1 MGRRLRGVS
10 GCDQWVR
17 ATHEHTAVDGESGR
31 VGLSWTVEEIGD
43 GRVVVPAVT
52 RGLAFD
58 RFCRAYRGVAGNI
71 TRTLLGD
78 TRAGVDYARL
88 AQPLRLLDAGSE
100 APSGGDGF
108 APSNAVARAALDDP
122 AGVVVSADDRL
133 VISERGRRRLV
144 VLDLWSRRIVRITR
158 LDTPNH
164 PAREP
169 WGVAAGGRNVWVVTR
184 NPAGLLRFSGR
195 GEPVPEPLPVPSQL
209 PDAAAVAETGVP
221 APWAPSRVTVTGD
234 TVVLLY
240 QTPSGEGLLVAE
252 GRPALAVGPASD
264 VATDAEGLVV
274 VAPAA
279 GRRALQRFA
288 VLAGRFVPA
297 EPLDAEGYDGGGIAL
312 THEGRI
318 AYTTG
323 AGLRL
328 AVRGRLRYAGD
339 GRAVSFRLDS
349 GEYGTRWGRLFLDAN
364 VPPGTTLRC
373 AVFTSDDE
381 DAAAIAAVPA
391 DPQGCDP
398 YRPELTPPL
407 PPPRLDVDI
416 PLIAGAVQ
424 ERSSSPVPWWRPTAD
439 DCMTTYEGYA
449 SAGAGRYAWIAVR
462 LSGNTRA
469 TPLVGAV
476 RIEAEAH
483 TLMRRLPT
491 VFSAE
496 PAQESF
502 LHRYLAMFDGTLH
515 DLDQRSLLRELLLDP
530 ASAPEEALDWLAS
543 FVGLVLDE
551 RWPLAARR
559 QLLAEAATLYRR
571 RGTVGALSRYLELY
585 LGLAP
590 VIVEHH
596 RLRGLAAG
604 SGVDEAGWAQSVVG
618 FGYRVGGAIGTGGP
632 ASGARAGAMPTGVMS
647 AGAVDGDANP
657 FYRQAHRFSVIV
669 PRLLD
674 EVDDAV
680 VRLVLDRE
688 RPAHTAYELCTVDAG
703 MRVGRSMHLGLTSV
717 VGRTGGF
724 NPALI
729 GSVQLGAAAILG
741 GGLPGA
747 VAEAA
752 RAGQA
757 RVG

>member
-1 MGRRLRGVS
+1 MGRQLRGVS

-17 ATHEHTAVDGESGR
+17 ATHEHTAVDGETGR
-31 VGLSWTVEEIGD
+31 VGLSWTVDDIGD
-43 GRVVVPAVT
+43 GRVVLPAVT

-58 RFCRAYRGVAGNI
+58 RFCRAYRGVTGNI

-78 TRAGVDYARL
+78 TRAGVDYATL
-88 AQPLRLLDAGSE
+88 AQPLELLAGGPE
-100 APSGGDGF
+100 PAGGDTGF
-108 APSNAVARAALDDP
+108 APSQPVNATALDDP
-122 AGVVVSADDRL
+122 VGVVVTADDRL
-133 VISERGRRRLV
+133 VISERGRQRLL
-144 VLDLWSRRIVRITR
+144 VLDLWSRRIVRTIR

-169 WGVAAGGRNVWVVTR
+169 WGVAAFGRDVWVATR
-184 NPAGLLRFSGR
+184 NPAGLLRFTGR
-195 GEPVPEPLPVPSQL
+195 GEPVTEPLPVPSQTPA
-209 PDAAAVAETGVP
+209 PDGVP
-221 APWAPSRVTVTGD
+221 GAWAPSRVTVAGD
-234 TVVLLY
+234 ILVLLY
-240 QTPSGEGLLVAE
+240 QKPSGEGLLVAA

-264 VATDAEGLVV
+264 LATDAEGMVV

-279 GRRALQRFA
+279 GGRALQRFA
-288 VLAGRFVPA
+288 VLAGRFVSA
-297 EPLDAEGYDGGGIAL
+297 ESLDAAGYDGGGIAL
-312 THEGRI
+312 THQGRI
-318 AYTTG
+318 AYTTE
-323 AGLRL
+323 AGFRL

-339 GRAVSFRLDS
+339 GRVVTFRLDS
-349 GEYGTRWGRLFLDAN
+349 GEYGTRWGRLFLDAHL
-364 VPPGTTLRC
+364 PPGTTLRC
-373 AVFTSDDE
+373 SVLTSDDE
-381 DAAAIAAVPA
+381 DAAAVAAVAAIPA

-407 PPPRLDVDI
+407 PPPRLDLDV

-424 ERSSSPVPWWRPTAD
+424 ERPSSPVPWWRPAAD
-439 DCMTTYEGYA
+439 DCMTSYEGYPS
-449 SAGAGRYAWIAVR
+449 SAAGRYAWIAVR
-462 LSGNTRA
+462 LTGNTRA

-476 RIEAEAH
+476 RIESEAH
-483 TLMRRLPT
+483 TLMRRLPM

-502 LHRYLAMFDGTLH
+502 LHRYLAMFDGILH

-543 FVGLVLDE
+543 FVGMVLDE

-571 RGTVGALSRYLELY
+571 RGTLGALSRYLELY
-585 LGLAP
+585 LGVAP
-590 VIVEHH
+590 VIVEHY

-604 SGVDEAGWAQSVVG
+604 SGLAEAGWAQSVVG
-618 FGYRVGGAIGTGGP
+618 FGYRVGGAIGTAGRSP
-632 ASGARAGAMPTGVMS
+632 ARAAS
-647 AGAVDGDANP
+647 AGAVDASQTP
-657 FYRQAHRFSVIV
+657 FSRQAHRFSVIV

-674 EVDDAV
+674 EVQDAV
-680 VRLVLDRE
+680 VRLVLERE

-724 NPALI
+724 DPAML
-729 GSVQLGAAAILG
+729 GTVQLGGAGILG

-752 RAGQA
+752 RAGKA